1 MDKSIKTIGDL
12 ANKGKEVIL
21 NLREQDIN
29 DWRPAGDMYIDDIV
43 FVKAN
48 ECESRHYQTIP
59 GGIRFWLNN
68 GDSIIYVK
76 GGIAQ

>member
-1 MDKSIKTIGDL
+1 MIDKSIKTIGDL

-29 DWRPAGDMYIDDIV
+29 DYRPAGDMYIEDIV
-43 FVKAN
+43 KIGKYN
-48 ECESRHYQTIP
+48 GEYYPTIP
-59 GGIRFWLNN
+59 DGIRFWLNN

-76 GGIAQ
+76 GR

>member
-12 ANKGKEVIL
+12 AKKGQEVIL
-21 NLREQDIN
+21 NLREQDIE

-43 FVKAN
+43 KVI
-48 ECESRHYQTIP
+48 ECEGQMYPTIP
-59 GGIRFWLNN
+59 RGIRFWLNN

-76 GGIAQ
+76 GRN

>member
-21 NLREQDIN
+21 NLKEQDIC

-43 FVKAN
+43 DIISYEGKQ
-48 ECESRHYQTIP
+48 YPTIP
-59 GGIRFWLNN
+59 NAIRFWLNN

-76 GGIAQ
+76 GD

>member
-1 MDKSIKTIGDL
+1 MIDKSIKTMGDL
-12 ANKGKEVIL
+12 AEKGREVIF
-21 NLREQDIN
+21 NLREQDIG

-43 FVKAN
+43 KIG
-48 ECESRHYQTIP
+48 EYEGTQYPTIP

-76 GGIAQ
+76 GR

>member
-12 ANKGKEVIL
+12 AKKGKEVIL
-21 NLREQDIN
+21 NLREQDIA
-29 DWRPAGDMYIDDIV
+29 DYRPAGCVYINDIV
-43 FVKAN
+43 KIDKYEGRAYPTV
-48 ECESRHYQTIP
+48 P

-76 GGIAQ
+76 GQ

>member
-1 MDKSIKTIGDL
+1 MDKSIKTLGDL
-12 ANKGKEVIL
+12 AEKGQEVIL
-21 NLREQDIN
+21 NLRKQDIA

-43 FVKAN
+43 KVVEYEGVN
-48 ECESRHYQTIP
+48 YPTIS

-76 GGIAQ
+76 GK

>member
-12 ANKGKEVIL
+12 AKKGKEVIL
-21 NLREQDIN
+21 NLREQDIA
-29 DWRPAGDMYIDDIV
+29 DYRPAGDMYIDDIV
-43 FVKAN
+43 KIIEYEGKNHPTV
-48 ECESRHYQTIP
+48 P

-76 GGIAQ
+76 GL